1 MTELYANDV
10 NAIDPATVL
19 VSDNGKPVY
28 TKADLLKIFDAEPG
42 IPYNKD
48 THYNIVNMLAQA
60 YAIGEKAKQEK
71 VDQSWEYRALL
82 RVARMD
88 FINARYER
96 NLGSE
101 SPTASKVADNLK
113 KFEYF
118 YNRESTYK
126 GKSFEEVESQI
137 ASSLETKAKMNSKL
151 ADNMEAWNKTNVFFY
166 DRSKVSLAPV
176 TTAEGILALADS
188 LAKNQKFDDAISA
201 YDKVVDLFADRDTL
215 FRTAVYNMAQTYS
228 DAQKYKKSVAC
239 FEAFLQVWPDAPE
252 AEKAMFSLGF
262 VLNENLKQNDRAL
275 EVLEDF
281 QKRFP
286 KSELKE
292 SVDWLVENIKSDG
305 KLADDLMKKIEAEE

>member
-1 MTELYANDV
+1 MS
-10 NAIDPATVL
+10 AIDPATVL
-19 VSDNGKPVY
+19 VSNNGKPVY

-60 YAIGEKAKQEK
+60 YAMGEKARQEK
-71 VDQSWEYRALL
+71 VDQSWEFRALT

-96 NLGSE
+96 NLGAE
-101 SPTASKVADNLK
+101 ASAVPQIAENLK

-118 YNRESTYK
+118 YNKETMYK
-126 GKSFEEVESQI
+126 GKSFEEAEPQI
-137 ASSLETKAKMNSKL
+137 ASRLETNAKMNSKL
-151 ADNMEAWNKTNVFFY
+151 VANMDAWNKTNVFFY
-166 DRSKVSLAPV
+166 DRSKVSFAPV
-176 TTAEGILALADS
+176 TTADGFLALADS
-188 LAKNQKFDDAISA
+188 LAKAQKFDAAISA
-201 YDKVVDLFADRDTL
+201 YRKVVDFYAERDTL

-228 DAQKYKKSVAC
+228 DAQKYKQSVAC